1 MKTETGKATTATKP
15 TTADVQ
21 ESLFNAAN
29 FKDFL
34 LRNEQNMLAQTLP
47 EYLALQLKQKHLRR
61 ADVVRGSHLDRT
73 YVYQIFS
80 GKKIPSR
87 DKLLAIAFGL
97 HLSDEETQKMLK
109 LSGIW
114 NCMCVINV
122 TLQSCL
128 QSSVGSQLTKQ
139 TICWISLAFCPWV
152 CLMNS

>member
-1 MKTETGKATTATKP
+1 MKTETSKATTTTKV

-47 EYLALQLKQKHLRR
+47 EYLALQLKQKHLKR

-80 GKKIPSR
+80 GKKAPSR

-97 HLSDEETQKMLK
+97 QLSDEETQKMLK

-114 NCMCVINV
+114 NYMCVINV

>member
-1 MKTETGKATTATKP
+1 MKTESSGTTGQGKP

-21 ESLFNAAN
+21 ESLVNAAN

-34 LRNEQNMLAQTLP
+34 LRNAQNMLAQTLP
-47 EYLALQLKQKHLRR
+47 EYLSLQLKQKHLRR

>member
-1 MKTETGKATTATKP
+1 MKTETSKATTATKV

-47 EYLALQLKQKHLRR
+47 EYLALQLKQKHLKR

-80 GKKIPSR
+80 GKKAPSR

-97 HLSDEETQKMLK
+97 QLSDEETQKMLK